1 VRFAKGLIRS
11 TNASPASI
19 STPASRYVMGTAL
32 GVAGALR
39 VGELMAGFLSKID
52 ILLNLAGLC
61 GQSFIDAASFKT
73 N

>member
-1 VRFAKGLIRS
+1 
-11 TNASPASI
+11 
-19 STPASRYVMGTAL
+19 MGTAL
-32 GVAGALR
+32 GLAGALR